1 MNSCWGQDTSYSKL
15 LVSEAATVL
24 AGVKI
29 YSKDTLC
36 PPFVYQTIE
45 TMDPKNRNLMLRL
58 PLRMK
63 LELRQ
68 EWVRDGQDRTLTR
81 TAELFALYLNPSLL
95 SGSLNGVGGMS
106 GPLFFSQCGHIGNIT
121 FLCFSLLFVSLTGV
135 MKMMKM
141 GAWVQLV
148 RDARAQDLT
157 LTASIARSRV
167 K

>member
-1 MNSCWGQDTSYSKL
+1 
-15 LVSEAATVL
+15 
-24 AGVKI
+24 
-29 YSKDTLC
+29 
-36 PPFVYQTIE
+36 
-45 TMDPKNRNLMLRL
+45 MLRL

-106 GPLFFSQCGHIGNIT
+106 GPLFFFPNVATLETSP
-121 FLCFSLLFVSLTGV
+121 FSLLFVCFSLLFVSLTGV
-135 MKMMKM
+135 MKMC
-141 GAWVQLV
+141 AWVQLV

>member
-15 LVSEAATVL
+15 LLSEAATVL

-106 GPLFFSQCGHIGNIT
+106 GPLFFFPMWPHWKHH
-121 FLCFSLLFVSLTGV
+121 LSLLFIIVCLSY
-135 MKMMKM
+135 
-141 GAWVQLV
+141 W
-148 RDARAQDLT
+148 RDEDECLGPAC
-157 LTASIARSRV
+157 
-167 K
+167 